1 MPKTPD
7 ATTGSHENRAH
18 QGVCPH
24 CGYCP
29 TCGRSNLQPY
39 RPAPYPVYPYPVVPW
54 QPYRPMPIWIAP
66 PPTWTNVTA
75 APNLGNVQ
83 VYSAVTSSP
92 ALAD

>member
-1 MPKTPD
+1 MKKDID
-7 ATTGSHENRAH
+7 ATTGSHENSAH

-39 RPAPYPVYPYPVVPW
+39 RPVPYPVYPYPVVPW
-54 QPYRPMPIWIAP
+54 QPYRPMPIWIAQ
-66 PPTWTNVTA
+66 PPTWTNAT
-75 APNLGNVQ
+75 PSLPGMIGTF
-83 VYSAVTSSP
+83 SASTSAP